1 MVGLGVNLALA
12 CREASGTWSWWGGRV
27 QQMLRKSQGKTGKY
41 VQTTMSITF
50 DEAQASKLK
59 VVCSWHKKSARGYV
73 FTYDGPIDTQQYS
86 MEYMLGVLDLEM
98 PDAHG
103 KYRLRD
109 SDQGRRLDAALKMT
123 QPSLKPNST
132 RTRGEE
138 VLAEEARRGRET
150 SKPEDEG
157 SSARRCRVRKAS
169 AWRGARG
176 SGERCGAA
184 EEIREFSFCV

>member
-1 MVGLGVNLALA
+1 
-12 CREASGTWSWWGGRV
+12 
-27 QQMLRKSQGKTGKY
+27 
-41 VQTTMSITF
+41 
-50 DEAQASKLK
+50 
-59 VVCSWHKKSARGYV
+59 
-73 FTYDGPIDTQQYS
+73 

-138 VLAEEARRGRET
+138 VFAEEARRGRET
-150 SKPEDEG
+150 SKPADEG
-157 SSARRCRVRKAS
+157 IVREEVPREKGKRVARR
-169 AWRGARG
+169 AR
-176 SGERCGAA
+176 
-184 EEIREFSFCV
+184 IR